1 MFSEAPS
8 HQAFS
13 NKGQPRLAPR
23 RGSEPAR
30 PSDAATVMAGAA
42 GHSGP
47 PEAPKSRPPM
57 LKRARA
63 HTVASDQTTKGRE
76 DLAPN
81 FRILSLSAL
90 EGSKLRPESH
100 DTPRRVTRPSIT
112 SDSSNVDPGLMEDL
126 NSKSVVRDRVRPLS
140 SASSGQGTSRDR
152 ARSSS
157 SNSAGQGIP
166 AKDAEEGQEK
176 QKIIKAP

>member
-13 NKGQPRLAPR
+13 NKGQPRVAPR

-47 PEAPKSRPPM
+47 PAAPRSRPPM

-63 HTVASDQTTKGRE
+63 HTVASDQTTMGRE

-90 EGSKLRPESH
+90 EGSKLNPESH
-100 DTPRRVTRPSIT
+100 DTPRRVTRTSIT
-112 SDSSNVDPGLMEDL
+112 SDSNFDPGLMEDL
-126 NSKSVVRDRVRPLS
+126 NSKSDVRDSVRPLS

-166 AKDAEEGQEK
+166 AKHAEEGQEK
-176 QKIIKAP
+176 QK